1 MHSLIKSYIH
11 KLNVLRYRHACI
23 IVSPSYDVRVFCFL
37 PQTPG
42 RKRPPTGSTRRV
54 LAEKNHDPSPDES
67 VYSQAN
73 FSLASTGSYTD
84 FQV

>member
-1 MHSLIKSYIH
+1 MLLCLSV
-11 KLNVLRYRHACI
+11 VLCC
-23 IVSPSYDVRVFCFL
+23 PCPVFLSISWMIEVIYMYVLFL

-42 RKRPPTGSTRRV
+42 RKRPPTASTRRA